1 MAKDYAKVY
10 RGENV
15 MKRGIATYKDEA
27 IFLSQDTLHRD
38 METLKGRPVVIKH
51 QNVTPENMEE
61 KAVGYV
67 TDTFYNNEAG
77 TFGCKFVIFDD
88 EAKELIR
95 NGYSLSTCYKPT
107 SFGAGGTEINTPY
120 DREVTGLNFTHL
132 ALVPD
137 PRYEDAKIYEN
148 GVMGMEEEE
157 YNNGWITQKTGN
169 VMVDK
174 DGNETEE
181 IRHIWIEDSSTQST
195 AWKKWNNDIF
205 KNFKDND
212 KTKIEYK
219 TRANIT
225 DEHKNIINSTLDN
238 LQQGY
243 KFKPIASVAVIGLN
257 EGTLG
262 LCACRENASTISL
275 NPQMF
280 SGKYTQKDYDNSVKS
295 GFHPQGTGD
304 MIKSVLVHEIGHSIT
319 VNSNNKEF
327 WGRIGT
333 IRSEYMKNISKK
345 DVDNPDFISNYA
357 RENIHEFVAEAF
369 CQGILSKK
377 QGKYTK
383 QVMEAI
389 NKHFKKEYQTKL
401 KLNEKEKPYIM
412 DKGDEWVEAYGMG
425 YPLNEE
431 ILEKY
436 KKEREK
442 KQSEKQNAI
451 IEEQERKNTMENEK
465 MEIPVS
471 FFDKVMDLICNS
483 KKEKK
488 NEEKEIEDV
497 IDEEKEEEM
506 ENKCKKNEVV
516 DKRDIIR
523 QIMAIA
529 GKKEASEDV
538 KTIAKLAEKL
548 AYDKDEAEKE
558 NAKEEV
564 NEEYNNDEFFNA
576 LELAK
581 SLGEADKLPVPET
594 QAKQIERGKEIFG

>member
-51 QNVTPENMEE
+51 QDVTPENMEE

-67 TDTFYNNEAG
+67 TDTFYNEGAG

-148 GVMGMEEEE
+148 GVMEIEEETLL
-157 YNNGWITQKTGN
+157 NGG
-169 VMVDK
+169 
-174 DGNETEE
+174 
-181 IRHIWIEDSSTQST
+181 
-195 AWKKWNNDIF
+195 
-205 KNFKDND
+205 
-212 KTKIEYK
+212 
-219 TRANIT
+219 
-225 DEHKNIINSTLDN
+225 
-238 LQQGY
+238 
-243 KFKPIASVAVIGLN
+243 
-257 EGTLG
+257 EG
-262 LCACRENASTISL
+262 
-275 NPQMF
+275 
-280 SGKYTQKDYDNSVKS
+280 SGDFDHAGRPGEVGGSE
-295 GFHPQGTGD
+295 PAGTG
-304 MIKSVLVHEIGHSIT
+304 
-319 VNSNNKEF
+319 
-327 WGRIGT
+327 
-333 IRSEYMKNISKK
+333 
-345 DVDNPDFISNYA
+345 
-357 RENIHEFVAEAF
+357 RE
-369 CQGILSKK
+369 
-377 QGKYTK
+377 GKYTK
-383 QVMEAI
+383 SGAKNWVGKKPEQKKLFDEED
-389 NKHFKKEYQTKL
+389 KKEDKKYKVD
-401 KLNEKEKPYIM
+401 KRYKDNVKHYGKNEHRK
-412 DKGDEWVEAYGMG
+412 
-425 YPLNEE
+425 E
-431 ILEKY
+431 ILSLYRDITTNKDHSENR
-436 KKEREK
+436 KKEDLEYLKFHLKEYNKFADTSHIQFYGDDRTKEEK
-442 KQSEKQNAI
+442 KIKEIEKWLKTQNKQNAI
-451 IEEQERKNTMENEK
+451 IEEQERENTMENEK

-488 NEEKEIEDV
+488 NEEIEDV
-497 IDEEKEEEM
+497 IDKEEIEAEDEK

-538 KTIAKLAEKL
+538 RTIAKLAEKL
-548 AYDKDEAEKE
+548 AYDKDEVEKE
-558 NAKEEV
+558 NAKAKEDL
-564 NEEYNNDEFFNA
+564 EYNNNEYFNA
-576 LELAK
+576 MEIAK
-581 SLGEADKLPVPET
+581 AKGESDRLPAPET

>member
-51 QNVTPENMEE
+51 QDVTPENMEE

-67 TDTFYNNEAG
+67 TETFYNNEAG

-148 GVMGMEEEE
+148 GIMEMEEENIE
-157 YNNGWITQKTGN
+157 NENWKTLT
-169 VMVDK
+169 DK
-174 DGNETEE
+174 DGNYYAVDLDFSKKLEE
-181 IRHIWIEDSSTQST
+181 ASKKIKIPQSY
-195 AWKKWNNDIF
+195 
-205 KNFKDND
+205 KDNVKDYNKIEHQKEVITLADNIQRILFELKQKND
-212 KTKIEYK
+212 KNKDELFKRLAEDRAYVAYHKKQVDKFPQTNIYRGEEYK
-219 TRANIT
+219 TI
-225 DEHKNIINSTLDN
+225 E
-238 LQQGY
+238 Q
-243 KFKPIASVAVIGLN
+243 
-257 EGTLG
+257 
-262 LCACRENASTISL
+262 
-275 NPQMF
+275 
-280 SGKYTQKDYDNSVKS
+280 
-295 GFHPQGTGD
+295 
-304 MIKSVLVHEIGHSIT
+304 
-319 VNSNNKEF
+319 
-327 WGRIGT
+327 
-333 IRSEYMKNISKK
+333 
-345 DVDNPDFISNYA
+345 
-357 RENIHEFVAEAF
+357 
-369 CQGILSKK
+369 
-377 QGKYTK
+377 
-383 QVMEAI
+383 
-389 NKHFKKEYQTKL
+389 
-401 KLNEKEKPYIM
+401 
-412 DKGDEWVEAYGMG
+412 
-425 YPLNEE
+425 
-431 ILEKY
+431 KY
-436 KKEREK
+436 KDAIKAYK
-442 KQSEKQNAI
+442 DNAI

-471 FFDKVMDLICNS
+471 FFDKVIDLICNS

-488 NEEKEIEDV
+488 NEDKEIEDV
-497 IDEEKEEEM
+497 IEEEQDDEM

-564 NEEYNNDEFFNA
+564 DVEYNNDEFFNA

>member
-27 IFLSQDTLHRD
+27 VFLSQDTLRRD

-67 TDTFYNNEAG
+67 TETFYNNEAG

-148 GVMGMEEEE
+148 GVMEMEEETLL
-157 YNNGWITQKTGN
+157 NGG
-169 VMVDK
+169 
-174 DGNETEE
+174 
-181 IRHIWIEDSSTQST
+181 
-195 AWKKWNNDIF
+195 
-205 KNFKDND
+205 
-212 KTKIEYK
+212 
-219 TRANIT
+219 
-225 DEHKNIINSTLDN
+225 
-238 LQQGY
+238 
-243 KFKPIASVAVIGLN
+243 
-257 EGTLG
+257 EG
-262 LCACRENASTISL
+262 
-275 NPQMF
+275 
-280 SGKYTQKDYDNSVKS
+280 SGDFDHAGRPGEVGGSE
-295 GFHPQGTGD
+295 PAGTGR
-304 MIKSVLVHEIGHSIT
+304 G
-319 VNSNNKEF
+319 
-327 WGRIGT
+327 
-333 IRSEYMKNISKK
+333 
-345 DVDNPDFISNYA
+345 
-357 RENIHEFVAEAF
+357 
-369 CQGILSKK
+369 
-377 QGKYTK
+377 GKYTK
-383 QVMEAI
+383 SGGQNWVGAKPKQGKLFDEEDDKYTFDGKKYTGEELME
-389 NKHFKKEYQTKL
+389 
-401 KLNEKEKPYIM
+401 
-412 DKGDEWVEAYGMG
+412 KGFMPIKYTGSIYKDDHLTY
-425 YPLNEE
+425 
-431 ILEKY
+431 LEKQDNKKIYRVKISENEY
-436 KKEREK
+436 KKLEAKRQKKNRPIDISDISNILSDKDKFEKLSENIYFDKNPNITGELRQRLYYLIKTKENLIKSEWDERLEKQLKKLK

-451 IEEQERKNTMENEK
+451 IEEQERDNSMENEK

-497 IDEEKEEEM
+497 IDEKEDMEEEK

-564 NEEYNNDEFFNA
+564 DEEYNNDEFFNA
-576 LELAK
+576 LEIAK

-594 QAKQIERGKEIFG
+594 QAKQLERGKKIFG

>member
-1 MAKDYAKVY
+1 MFEEYQNAKDYAKVY

-51 QNVTPENMEE
+51 QDVTPENMEE

-67 TDTFYNNEAG
+67 TETFYNNEAG

-148 GVMGMEEEE
+148 GVMAMEEKTLF
-157 YNNGWITQKTGN
+157 NGG
-169 VMVDK
+169 
-174 DGNETEE
+174 
-181 IRHIWIEDSSTQST
+181 
-195 AWKKWNNDIF
+195 
-205 KNFKDND
+205 
-212 KTKIEYK
+212 
-219 TRANIT
+219 
-225 DEHKNIINSTLDN
+225 
-238 LQQGY
+238 
-243 KFKPIASVAVIGLN
+243 
-257 EGTLG
+257 EG
-262 LCACRENASTISL
+262 
-275 NPQMF
+275 
-280 SGKYTQKDYDNSVKS
+280 SGDFDHAGRPGEVGGSE
-295 GFHPQGTGD
+295 PAGTGR
-304 MIKSVLVHEIGHSIT
+304 G
-319 VNSNNKEF
+319 
-327 WGRIGT
+327 
-333 IRSEYMKNISKK
+333 
-345 DVDNPDFISNYA
+345 
-357 RENIHEFVAEAF
+357 
-369 CQGILSKK
+369 
-377 QGKYTK
+377 GKYTK
-383 QVMEAI
+383 SGGQNWVGAKPKQGKLFDEEDNPLIPKIQPTVEPNPTYNPPKKTPEYEPQKHGKDNDDFEKILEPLINPKQDIKKFDIGKKQKFSLKDLIKKGFSPIETNVGYALYDDKNI
-389 NKHFKKEYQTKL
+389 NKLINYYRLIKISKEDFKIAQDLINT
-401 KLNEKEKPYIM
+401 
-412 DKGDEWVEAYGMG
+412 
-425 YPLNEE
+425 
-431 ILEKY
+431 
-436 KKEREK
+436 
-442 KQSEKQNAI
+442 QKQNAI
-451 IEEQERKNTMENEK
+451 IEEQERENAMENEK

-483 KKEKK
+483 KKEK
-488 NEEKEIEDV
+488 EKEIEDV
-497 IDEEKEEEM
+497 IDEEEIEAEDEK

-558 NAKEEV
+558 NAKEDL
-564 NEEYNNDEFFNA
+564 EYNNDEFFNA
-576 LELAK
+576 MEIAK
-581 SLGEADKLPVPET
+581 AKGESDRLPAPET
-594 QAKQIERGKEIFG
+594 QAKQLERGKQIFG